1 LADSNPFRIPSGA
14 RAAAPGKLAP
24 RVEEN
29 ADIHASIP
37 AGFGSAGTPS
47 SREFPG
53 FHTPAHAPSLDAAA
67 WRQLADSL
75 PFGIIVL
82 GPRQELRHENAV
94 CQQLLGS
101 SVSERGGIEPWLSS
115 LCPDPEQQED
125 VISSWREHIWRNQ
138 VTRTFTLRSTD
149 QKIHEVEFRSSLQAD
164 GGITLTVT
172 DVTHLKRCE
181 ETLRHWRP
189 RFHALF
195 SQVRTP
201 AVLVDRSGRITNVN
215 PAGLALL
222 DTTIRDLRL
231 TTVPG
236 LLHPQDGEAVAELE
250 AVQFAT
256 PTPERSEATE
266 RRVWVRTAEREI
278 EVLLRF
284 IPGGEIGEL
293 PAHGLYLLET
303 IETAQDAEAH
313 SLVKQRLEKIT
324 QKTEALLEVI
334 PDLLLL
340 VDGERN
346 VVNVALPR
354 DIWIDPAPSLSWRG
368 RRLAEVWPELDA
380 AVLSGRHHRQE
391 AITLSPRHS
400 SGTSHL
406 VLASSCG
413 QQEQLILIRA
423 LPKSR
428 QGEQH
433 QHELRNRLQLV
444 TSLFSLESSAADS
457 QDAFLRWQIRLRNIA
472 HTIPERSGGRIGV
485 VDLLRHTA
493 DDICSLMGR
502 GPGRR
507 LVTIRGNEGI
517 SLSAST
523 ASLCGLFFA
532 EVMRLQLNPHPES
545 GENTLLIDLRAESPG
560 KICFD
565 VYPTGRPS
573 TDSGRNPNNGEI
585 LELLG
590 QQMQARLEA
599 VPHATAAGAW
609 RLILPTEAS

>member
-1 LADSNPFRIPSGA
+1 M
-14 RAAAPGKLAP
+14 
-24 RVEEN
+24 
-29 ADIHASIP
+29 
-37 AGFGSAGTPS
+37 
-47 SREFPG
+47 
-53 FHTPAHAPSLDAAA
+53 
-67 WRQLADSL
+67 
-75 PFGIIVL
+75 
-82 GPRQELRHENAV
+82 RHESAV
-94 CQQLLGS
+94 CQQMLGS
-101 SVSERGGIEPWLSS
+101 SVSERGGIESWLIS
-115 LCPDPEQQED
+115 LCPDPEHQDD

-138 VTRTFTLRSTD
+138 VTRTFTLQSKD
-149 QKIHEVEFRSSLQAD
+149 QKVHEVEFRSSLQAD
-164 GGITLTVT
+164 GGITLTLT

-256 PTPERSEATE
+256 PTAERSEASE
-266 RRVWVRTAEREI
+266 RRVWIRTAAREI

-293 PAHGLYLLET
+293 PAHGLYLLEQ
-303 IETAQDAEAH
+303 IETTSDPEAF

-324 QKTEALLEVI
+324 QKTEAILEVV

-340 VDGERN
+340 VDGEGTIA
-346 VVNVALPR
+346 NVALPR
-354 DIWIDPAPSLSWRG
+354 EIWIEPAPSLSWRG
-368 RRLAEVWPELDA
+368 RRIAEVWPELDA
-380 AVLSGRHHRQE
+380 ALSSGRPHRHE
-391 AITLSPRHS
+391 PITLSPRRPGGSTHQI
-400 SGTSHL
+400 
-406 VLASSCG
+406 LATSCG
-413 QQEQLILIRA
+413 PQEQLILVRA
-423 LPKSR
+423 LPKTR
-428 QGEQH
+428 RGEEH
-433 QHELRNRLQLV
+433 QHDLRNRLQLV
-444 TSLFSLESSAADS
+444 TSLFSLETSPADS

-493 DDICSLMGR
+493 DDVCSLMGR

-507 LVTIRGNEGI
+507 MVTVRGNEGI
-517 SLSAST
+517 TLSAGT

-532 EVMRLQLNPHPES
+532 EVMRLQLQPHPKH
-545 GENTLLIDLRAESPG
+545 GENSLLIDLRAEAPANL
-560 KICFD
+560 CFD
-565 VYPTGRPS
+565 VYPTGRPAS
-573 TDSGRNPNNGEI
+573 GSGRNPNNGEI

-590 QQMQARLEA
+590 HQMQARLEA